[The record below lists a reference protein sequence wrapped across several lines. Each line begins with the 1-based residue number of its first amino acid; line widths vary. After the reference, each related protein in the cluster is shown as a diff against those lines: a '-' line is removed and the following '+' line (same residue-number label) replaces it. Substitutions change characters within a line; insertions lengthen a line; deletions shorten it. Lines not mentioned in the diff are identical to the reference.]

1 MLRLHFPLGAKRER
15 GHYIANIVGT
25 MADSASSLAAAEQA
39 FDNAAMEEKD
49 AAIMAELGIDPNKK
63 PKGLRDFLGGMS
75 VGKLM
80 KKAKGTFLKQKDPSV
95 RAVELNRS
103 VCMSYDSSTFNEAMA
118 PATDLR
124 LLVDQQFGQADPRYT
139 IARPM

>member
-1 MLRLHFPLGAKRER
+1 
-15 GHYIANIVGT
+15 
-25 MADSASSLAAAEQA
+25 MAASGLAAAEQA
-39 FDNAAMEEKD
+39 FDDAAMEEKD
-49 AAIMAELGIDPNKK
+49 AAIMAELGIDPNAK

-80 KKAKGTFLKQKDPSV
+80 KKAKSTFLKQKDPAV

-139 IARPM
+139 IARPPCSARHYE